1 MPCPSRSQRSPR
13 SRRQRRPQRS
23 LLQRLWSLSQSLRR
37 RLRRLLCP
45 RRPPSEEAAPP
56 ETRTSPNWTP
66 QTPEKCAGTG
76 ATASRAPRA
85 SEG

>member
-1 MPCPSRSQRSPR
+1 MEENADAVPEPEPGARGASASGDPR
-13 SRRQRRPQRS
+13 GACSS
-23 LLQRLWSLSQSLRR
+23 ACGA
-37 RLRRLLCP
+37 CP
-45 RRPPSEEAAPP
+45 RACAGACGGCCARDGPQAKRPPARKQEQG
-56 ETRTSPNWTP
+56 

>member
-1 MPCPSRSQRSPR
+1 MLTRCPNQSQRSQRSQ
-13 SRRQRRPQRS
+13 RQRRPQRS
-23 LLQRLWSLSQSLRR
+23 LLQRLWSLPQSLRR

-45 RRPPSEEAAPP
+45 RRPPSEEAEA
-56 ETRTSPNWTP
+56 